1 MKHESK
7 ILTTYEKAVNEFGA
21 RTQAIKTTEE
31 LAELSIE
38 LTRFALDDARYS
50 REKVLEEI
58 ADVEIM
64 LKQLKLIFN
73 FSKDELLEMKCLK
86 VAKLEMYLQEIIDKE
101 G

>member
-1 MKHESK
+1 MGNEK
-7 ILTTYEKAVNEFGA
+7 ILTTYEKAVNGFGC
-21 RTQAIKTTEE
+21 RTQAIKATEE

-38 LTRFALDDARYS
+38 LARYALDDTRYS

-64 LKQLKLIFN
+64 LKQLKIIFD
-73 FSKDELLEMKCLK
+73 FSPDELIDMKCLK
-86 VAKLEMYLQEIIDKE
+86 VAKLEMYLQETLDKE